1 MTPLRHNHGRRLPT
15 RAGLTLVEVLL
26 AVALLGTGVSILLV
40 SVQRGLAVA
49 RRAVQLETAR
59 RLFTAIELNDPVD
72 WSQVPPDPRTEGDF
86 DPPFSDYRW
95 EREIEP
101 YGDPDLPLYVVT
113 TRIRWGGT
121 REGGETFVG
130 LRFVDGE
137 AGGAVEGAAPEAR
150 GGRP

>member
-1 MTPLRHNHGRRLPT
+1 MRPPGHGRARRLPA

-113 TRIRWGGT
+113 TRIRWSGT
-121 REGGETFVG
+121 REGAETFVS
-130 LRFVDGE
+130 LRFVDDE
-137 AGGAVEGAAPEAR
+137 SGGATEGTAP